1 MMNASATQHNSM
13 HVSALGAATTRFIR
27 IGRGN
32 GWEGLR
38 VLPIVAVSDDGKAD
52 DLPQSVLAD

>member
-1 MMNASATQHNSM
+1 MNASATKLNIT
-13 HVSALGAATTRFIR
+13 HVASLGAATTRFIR

-38 VLPIVAVSDDGKAD
+38 VLPIVAASDDGKD
-52 DLPQSVLAD
+52 EDQPQSVLAD

>member
-1 MMNASATQHNSM
+1 MNASATQHNSM

-38 VLPIVAVSDDGKAD
+38 VLPIVAASDDGQD
-52 DLPQSVLAD
+52 EDQPQSVLAD